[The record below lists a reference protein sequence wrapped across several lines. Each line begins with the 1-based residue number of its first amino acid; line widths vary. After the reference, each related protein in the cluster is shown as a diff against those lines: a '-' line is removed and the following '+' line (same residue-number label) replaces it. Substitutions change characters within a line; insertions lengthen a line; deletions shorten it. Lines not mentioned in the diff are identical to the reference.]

1 MIRVVKIITF
11 WKEMVTPHNR
21 FTSDNRISTTICGW
35 VRNCQLPTFQIAYR
49 LNKLRT
55 SQTFWVHLSSTPCTA
70 HNHNAPPEAL
80 FHHDHIAPLL
90 LSAIALIQ
98 YADIHHCAP
107 LAPFSIALIP
117 QTPNINARLL
127 ANTGLIFNMQYWIDW
142 ICVTCDFASLKYRTT
157 IALNKEVIKY
167 IIYSQY
173 PLYHH
178 QG

>member
-35 VRNCQLPTFQIAYR
+35 VRNCQLPTFQLAYR
-49 LNKLRT
+49 LNTLRT

-127 ANTGLIFNMQYWIDW
+127 ANTGRSEEHTSELQSPDHLV
-142 ICVTCDFASLKYRTT
+142 CRLLLEKKKYLLTSSST
-157 IALNKEVIKY
+157 
-167 IIYSQY
+167 S
-173 PLYHH
+173 H
-178 QG
+178 